1 MKIAWLV
8 DDDEDM
14 ARAIKLLLS
23 LIDIQALHFNNP
35 RPAAKELL
43 NGKLPDLLFLDISMP
58 EVTGLDMLEFIRKRP
73 ELNRLPIIM
82 LTSEASDALVE
93 RALEMGA
100 DAYVTKPA
108 TLEEIENAV
117 RDAMR
122 THGRRR

>member
-8 DDDEDM
+8 DDDVDM

-23 LIDIQALHFNNP
+23 LVDFEAIHYTGARD
-35 RPAAKELL
+35 AAKEMMR
-43 NGKLPDLLFLDISMP
+43 GKLPDLLFLDISMP
-58 EVTGLDMLEFIRKRP
+58 EVSGMDMLEFIRRRQ
-73 ELNRLPIIM
+73 EFNRLPIIM
-82 LTSEASDALVE
+82 LTSEASDALVD

-108 TLEEIENAV
+108 TLEELENAI
-117 RDAMR
+117 RDAFR